1 MHTFQTTNIMKKL
14 AKFIISLALSFIFAW
29 LTFKYSDSYL
39 SDPHQNNGP
48 YELVKQISSIA
59 GVILGFVLAA
69 ISILTAVMDKTLIS
83 NMMRTG
89 HFKVFI
95 KQAFYGCAW
104 LMILIIICL
113 ASLVLKDY
121 WLKIGFAVIIGVT
134 TYTVVE
140 LTTTAN
146 RFYNI
151 IITMS
156 KK

>member
-1 MHTFQTTNIMKKL
+1 MLSLQTIKIMKKL
-14 AKFIISLALSFIFAW
+14 VRFFISLTFSFIFAW
-29 LTFKYSDSYL
+29 LTFKYSNSYL
-39 SDPHQNNGP
+39 SDSHQNNGP
-48 YELVKQISSIA
+48 YELAKQISSIA
-59 GVILGFVLAA
+59 GVILGFIFTA

-89 HFKVFI
+89 HFKIFI
-95 KQAFYGCAW
+95 KQAFYSCAW

-113 ASLVLKDY
+113 ASLVSKGD
-121 WLKIGFAVIIGVT
+121 WLKLGFSIIIGIS
-134 TYTVVE
+134 TYTTVE
-140 LTTTAN
+140 LITTAN